1 MRLAWQAEPSSQNW
15 AAGSDSRCQMMTRME
30 RATAARA
37 LSLPIRLASRR
48 YRSPRKVPVLA
59 AAAAASP
66 GIPLG

>member
-1 MRLAWQAEPSSQNW
+1 
-15 AAGSDSRCQMMTRME
+15 MTRME

-66 GIPLG
+66 GIPLR